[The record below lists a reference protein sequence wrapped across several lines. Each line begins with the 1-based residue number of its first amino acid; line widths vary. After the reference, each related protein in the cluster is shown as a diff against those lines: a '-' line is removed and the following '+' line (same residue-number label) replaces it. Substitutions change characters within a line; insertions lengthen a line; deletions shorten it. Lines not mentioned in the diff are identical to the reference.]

1 MCAWVA
7 ALIMGTAMH
16 KLGESCLLTRFTT
29 EKTSEETEIP
39 KPHGQ
44 ISCKKSVNLGFLS
57 N

>member
-16 KLGESCLLTRFTT
+16 KLGKSCLLTRFTT